1 MAAINEISFHDHIAR
16 KIAEAPGLFLVHAP
30 RGFGKTRILSTV
42 KHLVGPASVRVSGR
56 DGRVAHEQLLE
67 IARRFE
73 AGSGE
78 ELTILVDDVDHLL
91 QDAAGEDF
99 ASEEGGEPDR
109 DDRDGRLRTLWR
121 LKRHV
126 TSEERRLCMSTS
138 APPLTLA
145 DYRPDYSEVFL
156 QAASFEI
163 TAGEVAWQER
173 VREIFSLLDPL
184 PRTVEIWGE
193 SCPVDRTLL
202 DEWCAVTQDL
212 TAGHTTLLDPAVG
225 LFFRLLDAALVKR
238 PDAVEEVDDKRV
250 RPELAYGGAVLKA
263 IRADLTRTG
272 VPYIRK
278 RLASL
283 TAGPQPQGLEALSY
297 LRRIAQEDSGGSETE
312 VPGGVEERLRTEG
325 LVYLDIG
332 KGRLRV
338 VGELIREQVLE
349 ELQAPQKRTRHRVTV
364 QLLDDSTKEFELPAR
379 LLELFEYL
387 AAHSGEYVST
397 TDLVRVSGLNDE
409 ASVRTALHRLIREL
423 KKSEVGGILE
433 NAYGKGYRLLL
444 KSYSSD
450 KGG

>member
-16 KIAEAPGLFLVHAP
+16 KIAEAPGLFVVHAP
-30 RGFGKTRILSTV
+30 RGFGKTRILSMV
-42 KHLVGPASVRVSGR
+42 KHLVGPASVQVSGR
-56 DGRVAHEQLLE
+56 DGRVAHEQLLD
-67 IARRFE
+67 IALRFE

-91 QDAAGEDF
+91 QAAAGEDF
-99 ASEEGGEPDR
+99 VSKEGGEPDR

-145 DYRPDYSEVFL
+145 EYRPDFSEVFL
-156 QAASFEI
+156 QAAPFEVK
-163 TAGEVAWQER
+163 AGEVAWQER
-173 VREIFSLLDPL
+173 VREVFSMLDTL
-184 PRTVEIWGE
+184 PPTVEIWGE
-193 SCPVDRTLL
+193 SCPVDQTLL
-202 DEWCAVTQDL
+202 DKWCAVTQDL

-225 LFFRLLDAALVKR
+225 LFFRLLDTALAKR
-238 PDAVEEVDDKRV
+238 PDGLEKADDESACGRAV
-250 RPELAYGGAVLKA
+250 VLKA
-263 IRADLTRTG
+263 IRADLTRNG

-278 RLASL
+278 RLESL

-297 LRRIAQEDSGGSETE
+297 LRRLAQEDSGGSETE
-312 VPGGVEERLRTEG
+312 VPGVVEERLRTEG
-325 LVYLDIG
+325 LVYLDIS

-338 VGELIREQVLE
+338 VGELIREQVLL
-349 ELQAPQKRTRHRVTV
+349 ELQVPQKRTRHRVTV

-397 TDLVRVSGLNDE
+397 IDLVRVSGLNDE

-423 KKSEVGGILE
+423 KKAQVGEILE

-444 KSYSSD
+444 KSYSSE
-450 KGG
+450 KSG